1 MSKLIYYSATMLSCQ
16 IKEKRYAFSRV
27 VLIAVLQQPDLETSS
42 TIKDREASLHRDFT
56 DSHFPSQLG

>member
-1 MSKLIYYSATMLSCQ
+1 MLSCQ
-16 IKEKRYAFSRV
+16 IKEKSYAFSRV
-27 VLIAVLQQPDLETSS
+27 VLIAVLQRPDLEASS